1 MHPGALPRRERLLRS
16 LQILVKD
23 PVCWSRRSQFM
34 EHWRPRK
41 RSFWFEG
48 GPAWKWEHT
57 GLVSSESFQPSAD
70 PLSQRREGVGHT
82 RRSQRVSQ
90 LRAQTT
96 DRVFLSYLSAAAP
109 GLVGLGITPTSSPAD
124 QLFSSEALGLDIK
137 FQLPCSR
144 RTHSAA
150 RDCH

>member
-1 MHPGALPRRERLLRS
+1 MHPGALPGRERLLRS
-16 LQILVKD
+16 LEILVKD
-23 PVCWSRRSQFM
+23 LVCWSRRRQVT
-34 EHWRPRK
+34 ERRRPRK

-48 GPAWKWEHT
+48 GPAWKRERAR
-57 GLVSSESFQPSAD
+57 LLSSESSQPSAN
-70 PLSQRREGVGHT
+70 PLSQHREGVGHT

-96 DRVFLSYLSAAAP
+96 DQVFLSYLSTAAP
-109 GLVGLGITPTSSPAD
+109 GLVGLGLTPTSPPAD

-150 RDCH
+150 RECH